1 MNSLLPL
8 FAKANSFKEGDL
20 LVGGTKDDFIRDI
33 TRGHLSEIKI
43 SSVTESIFVEDKIS
57 EALLR
62 SIDWKLYKEISDL
75 KLKDIKGILL
85 SEKAKSW
92 INKYSDALSSEVI
105 AGVVKLM
112 TDEELSL
119 VSQKIY
125 NTNNQALINNEIT
138 VGSRF
143 HFGSR
148 IQPNSPGDDNDEI
161 LISTIE
167 GLCYGCGDVI
177 IGLNMACDETE
188 SVIRTEKLL
197 HDIVE
202 RFKLPTRYSV
212 LSDMLKQK
220 HASEHT
226 KIDVGFQSLSGTS
239 KGLVGMLG
247 CDIDELE
254 DMCNIF
260 NGLYFETGQ
269 GSEVTNGVA
278 EGVDMVTLE
287 SRCYGVARYLKKKT
301 GKWMIVNDV
310 AGFIGPEVFTTGMQ
324 LRRACL
330 EDTVMSK
337 LHGIVMGLDVCS
349 TFHMGIH
356 PHDLQKLT
364 KEIVSMAAPAYL
376 MGVAG
381 NADPMLGYL
390 TTSYREHHQLRNLTG
405 KTISSGMQQRLVEIG
420 ALKNDGTIDPSV
432 ERIASLYSFFHKAG
446 GSTKSTDELKKEA
459 IKKIHT
465 LQERGCD
472 LGYGIEANGVAPAFI
487 RKNMETLFLN
497 ARKALYSGIEPS
509 VIKGSCIKPVSVYTN
524 SADRDDY
531 LAHPNTGETI
541 SGEYIGEINRLNSI
555 NGSKPDILFI
565 ISDGLNADAVSE
577 HLKHVLPPIRKNLQR
592 NGKKVSLFEIVVK
605 NGRVRAGYHVGRL
618 LQPEMIVHFIGERPG
633 TGLNQLSAYITY
645 GKDLT
650 GKVIFDS
657 DMDHSHTSAVCGIHP
672 KGKPYKAAV
681 AEIIS
686 VVLRGLEQECTGVK
700 LQ

>member
-1 MNSLLPL
+1 VNSLISL
-8 FAKANSFKEGDL
+8 FVKANFFKEGDM
-20 LVGGTKDDFIRDI
+20 LVGGTEDDTVRELA
-33 TRGHLSEIKI
+33 RSQLSDLKI
-43 SSVTESIFVEDKIS
+43 STITENIFVEDRIT
-57 EALLR
+57 EVLLG
-62 SIDWKLYKEISDL
+62 SIDRGLYKEISGLRLSEL
-75 KLKDIKGILL
+75 KAILL
-85 SEKAKSW
+85 DEKGDDW
-92 INKYSDALSSEVI
+92 IKKYSEALTSEVI
-105 AGVVKLM
+105 AGVVKIM
-112 TDEELSL
+112 TDDELSQ
-119 VSQKIY
+119 VSLKIY
-125 NTNNQALINNEIT
+125 NTNTNSVFSNEIT

-148 IQPNSPGDDNDEI
+148 IQPNSPGDDTDEI
-161 LISTIE
+161 LISVLE

-177 IGLNMACDETE
+177 LGLNMACDETE

-212 LSDMLKQK
+212 LTDMFKQK
-220 HASEHT
+220 YASEHT
-226 KIDVGFQSLSGTS
+226 KVDVGFQSLSGTS

-254 DMCNIF
+254 EMCNSF

-278 EGVDMVTLE
+278 DGVDMVTLE

-310 AGFIGPEVFTTGMQ
+310 AGFIGPEVFTTGKQ
-324 LRRACL
+324 LKRACL

-356 PHDLQKLT
+356 PSNLQQLT
-364 KEIVSMAAPAYL
+364 REIVSMAAPAYL

-390 TTSYREHHQLRNLTG
+390 TTSYREHPQLRKLTG
-405 KTISSGMQQRLVEIG
+405 KTISSFMQQRLIEIG
-420 ALKNDGTIDPSV
+420 ALKNDGTIDPSADRV
-432 ERIASLYSFFHKAG
+432 ASLYSVFHKSNG
-446 GSTKSTDELKKEA
+446 ETRSTDELKKEA
-459 IKKIHT
+459 LKKIRA

-472 LGYGIEANGVAPAFI
+472 LCYGTDVNGLTPSFI

-497 ARKALYSGIEPS
+497 ARKALYSAIEPS
-509 VIKGSCIKPVSVYTN
+509 VIKISCLRPVTILTN
-524 SADRDDY
+524 SIDRDDY
-531 LAHPNTGETI
+531 LAHPS
-541 SGEYIGEINRLNSI
+541 SGEIIKTDDSLKLNGLYSWS
-555 NGSKPDILFI
+555 NSKPEVQFI
-565 ISDGLNADAVSE
+565 ISDGLNADAISE
-577 HLKHVLPPIRKNLQR
+577 HLRHVLPPLRKNLLR
-592 NGKKVSLFEIVVK
+592 KGRSVSHFDLVVK
-605 NGRVRAGYHVGRL
+605 NGRVRAGYHIGRL
-618 LQPEMIVHFIGERPG
+618 LQPVMIIHLIGERPG

-645 GKDLT
+645 GKDLS

-672 KGKPYKAAV
+672 KGKPYKQAV
-681 AEIIS
+681 EEIIS
-686 VVLRGLEQECTGVK
+686 VVSRGLEQKCTGVK